1 LISDQHDELRE
12 LLRLAVEEYRF
23 NVTLAW
29 DRTKHYSTVVLTLL
43 AGSLGLLRLEP
54 PRPEIAALGFLS
66 GILVSLFA
74 SSVVRKGHEYYRNAR
89 RVKTDVETLLG
100 RDRFPHPS
108 GQGVVDLRLSVTK
121 GMAEEGSSL
130 SATAEKG
137 IRSGSISGYTVAM
150 FRILALLHFGGLMI
164 AGASFLGR

>member
-1 LISDQHDELRE
+1 LTSGQQDELRE

-29 DRTKHYSTVVLTLL
+29 DRTKHYTTVTVTLL
-43 AGSLGLLRLEP
+43 AGSLGLLKLEP
-54 PRPEIAALGFLS
+54 PRPEVAALGFAC
-66 GILVSLFA
+66 GVLVSLFA
-74 SSVVRKGHEYYRNAR
+74 TSVVRKGHEYYRNAR

-121 GMAEEGSSL
+121 GMAEEASSM
-130 SATAEKG
+130 TAMPARG
-137 IRSGSISGYTVAM
+137 IRGGSISRYTVAM
-150 FRILALLHFGGLMI
+150 FEMFAVLHFGGLVI
-164 AGASFLGR
+164 AGANFLGR